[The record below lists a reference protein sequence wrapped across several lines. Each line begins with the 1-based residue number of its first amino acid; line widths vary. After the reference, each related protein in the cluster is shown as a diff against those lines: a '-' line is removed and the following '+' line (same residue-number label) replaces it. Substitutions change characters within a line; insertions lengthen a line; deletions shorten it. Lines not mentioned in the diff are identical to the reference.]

1 MNIDKLASSVAA
13 RMQAATSAGA
23 VPGVVLGV
31 TDRQQTRYEQG
42 FGLRALGQSQPMSL
56 DTVCWIAS
64 MTKAVTSVAAMQ
76 LIESGQVG
84 LDAPAAQWLPA
95 LADVPVLTGWS
106 ANGEPQL
113 RPAARPITVRHLLT
127 HTAGFSY
134 DFWNTDITRY
144 MSVTGVPGIIGCAR
158 AALTTPLVADPG
170 ERWEYGINIDWLGL
184 LVEAVS
190 GRKLGQTLADKVLGP
205 IGMHDTAF
213 AISADMRRRLAKIH
227 ARTPDGLAAT
237 DIELPQSPEFEMG
250 GGGLYGTLG
259 DYLKFTRMILNDGL
273 AEGGR
278 VLRPETVALMAQPAI
293 GALELPHVRSVQPQT
308 SNDFE
313 VCPGVATTWGL
324 GFAINKQAVPGGRSA
339 GSLAWAGLANS
350 YYWIDRRRGIAGVY
364 LTQILPFADV
374 ESLPL
379 FADFER
385 LTYAALPLA

>member
-1 MNIDKLASSVAA
+1 MNIEKLASSVAA
-13 RMQAATSAGA
+13 RLQAATAAGA
-23 VPGVVLGV
+23 VPGVIVGV
-31 TDRQQTRYEQG
+31 TDREQTRYEQG
-42 FGLRALGQSQPMSL
+42 FGVRALDSAQAMST
-56 DTVCWIAS
+56 DSVVWIAS

-76 LIESGQVG
+76 LIERGLVG

-95 LADVPVLTGWS
+95 LAEVPVLAGWS
-106 ANGEPQL
+106 ADGQPQL

-127 HTAGFSY
+127 HTAGFAY
-134 DFWNTDITRY
+134 DFWNADIERY
-144 MSVTGVPGIIGCAR
+144 MNVAKLPGIISCSR

-170 ERWEYGINIDWLGL
+170 ERWEYGIGVDWLGL

-190 GRKLGQTLADKVLGP
+190 GQKLGQYLATNVLQP

-213 AISADMRRRLAKIH
+213 AIRPDMRARLAKIH
-227 ARTPDGLAAT
+227 ARTPDGLVAT
-237 DIELPQSPEFEMG
+237 DTELPQSPEFEMG

-259 DYLKFTRMILNDGL
+259 DYLKFTRMILNDGQ

-278 VLRPETVALMAQPAI
+278 VLSKETVELMAAPAI
-293 GALELPHVRSVQPQT
+293 GALEVPLVRSVQPQT

-313 VCPGVATTWGL
+313 VCPGVPTTWGL
-324 GFAINKQAVPGGRSA
+324 GFAINKQTMPSGRSA

-350 YYWIDRRRGIAGVY
+350 YYWIDRSRGIAGVY

-379 FADFER
+379 YADFER
-385 LTYAALPLA
+385 LTYAAMA